1 MFKKD
6 FTLKVYDQ
14 LLQSLLRG
22 NYIILTYENYIRSD
36 NLKKHVILRHDV
48 DKRPKNA
55 LKMAQLENSLGIKS
69 SYYFRIVKSS
79 NDPSTIKKIVS
90 LGHEIGYHYEDLTI
104 AKGDYEKAI
113 KLFENNLNY
122 FREFYDVKT
131 VVCHGSPLTKWN
143 NKDIWDRFNYKDF
156 NILAE
161 PYIDIDFNK
170 ILYLTDTGRSWNG
183 RKFSVRD
190 KVNLKRENNI
200 FNSTFDIVK
209 AIKENRLQNSV
220 HINVHSQRWHTNPLF
235 WIWELC
241 FQNFKNIIKRYFF
254 VKN

>member
-48 DKRPKNA
+48 DKLPENA

-90 LGHEIGYHYEDLTI
+90 LGHEIGYHYEDLTLV
-104 AKGDYEKAI
+104 KGDYEKAI
-113 KLFENNLNY
+113 ELFEKNLNY
-122 FREFYDVKT
+122 FRKFYDVKT
-131 VVCHGSPLTKWN
+131 IAYHGSPMTRWN
-143 NKDIWDRFNYKDF
+143 NKDIWEQYDYKDF

-161 PYIDIDFNK
+161 PFFDIDFNK
-170 ILYLTDTGRSWNG
+170 TLYLTDTGRSWGG

-190 KVNLKRENNI
+190 KVNSKRENDI
-200 FNSTFDIVK
+200 FYSTFDIVK

-220 HINVHSQRWHTNPLF
+220 HMNVHSQRWHTNLILWF
-235 WIWELC
+235 WELC
-241 FQNFKNIIKRYFF
+241 FQNIKNQIKKMIF
-254 VKN
+254 VK